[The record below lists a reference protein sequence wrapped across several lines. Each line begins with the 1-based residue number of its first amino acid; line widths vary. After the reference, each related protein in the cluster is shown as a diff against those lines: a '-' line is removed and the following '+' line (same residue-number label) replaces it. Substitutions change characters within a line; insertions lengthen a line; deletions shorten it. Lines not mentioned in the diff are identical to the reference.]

1 MVADFENLGV
11 VDVEGELLV
20 LQLEHVIGGSG
31 RVHEV
36 VARAGLSDHE
46 DKDKQKTIFDFKFK
60 INRFQIFKKDK
71 RIGSRVLCRQYFVR
85 KKVVSGVFIEK
96 IC

>member
-20 LQLEHVIGGSG
+20 LQLEHVIVGSG

-46 DKDKQKTIFDFKFK
+46 DNDQQKTIF
-60 INRFQIFKKDK
+60 R
-71 RIGSRVLCRQYFVR
+71 
-85 KKVVSGVFIEK
+85 
-96 IC
+96 